1 MVNTAR
7 ILFTVFCFVSF
18 ILIVLLT
25 YRKGAKS
32 SYDDIARNVVDDDDL
47 SLQKGLGVDLTREN
61 GAK

>member
-47 SLQKGLGVDLTREN
+47 PLQKGLGVDLTREN